1 MTVHQLGNAPQP
13 APGGNRRVALI
24 TGGAG
29 GIGQAAGAE
38 LARAGVAIAIADI
51 DPQRAAGAAT
61 QLTNLGVDV
70 IWTEMDVTEQSS
82 VARAIGE
89 VGQRLGAIDILVNCA
104 GWDAAV
110 NLTESDEAH
119 WRRMIDINLLG
130 TVRVTHAVIGQMA
143 GRKWGRIV
151 NVAGEAG
158 RAGTAGQSLMSAA
171 NGGVIA
177 FTKAIAREFVS
188 TGVTA
193 NCVSPGPVTTPMLD
207 QLISQAEDAAEMMA
221 QLRGQVPIGRLG
233 QPQDVAPAIAFLA
246 SEQTG
251 YITGQT
257 ISVSGGMTMV

>member
-1 MTVHQLGNAPQP
+1 MTVHQLGNVSQP
-13 APGGNRRVALI
+13 APSGNRRVALI

-29 GIGQAAGAE
+29 GIGQEVGAE
-38 LARAGVAIAIADI
+38 LARAGVAVAIADI
-51 DPQRAAGAAT
+51 DSQRAATTAT
-61 QLTNLGVDV
+61 QLTSLGVDV
-70 IWTEMDVTEQSS
+70 IWAEMDVTEQSS
-82 VARAIGE
+82 VMRAVGE
-89 VGQRLGAIDILVNCA
+89 IAQRLGAIDILVNCA
-104 GWDAAV
+104 GWDAAI
-110 NLTESDEAH
+110 NLTESDEPH

-143 GRKWGRIV
+143 GRKWGRVV

-171 NGGVIA
+171 NGGVIG

-188 TGVTA
+188 TGVTV

-207 QLISQAEDAAEMMA
+207 QLISQADDAAQMMA
-221 QLRGQVPIGRLG
+221 QLRAQVPMARLG
-233 QPQDVAPAIAFLA
+233 QPRDVAPTIAFLA

-257 ISVSGGMTMV
+257 ISVSGGMTMI

>member
-1 MTVHQLGNAPQP
+1 MTVHQFGNAPQP
-13 APGGNRRVALI
+13 ASGGNRRVALI

-29 GIGQAAGAE
+29 GIGQEAAAE
-38 LARAGVAIAIADI
+38 LARAGVALAVADL
-51 DPQRAAGAAT
+51 DPQRAAAAAT
-61 QLTNLGVDV
+61 QLTSLGVDV

-82 VARAIGE
+82 VARAVGE
-89 VGQRLGAIDILVNCA
+89 VAQRLGGVDILVNCA

-110 NLTESDEAH
+110 NLTQSDESH
-119 WRRMIDINLLG
+119 WRRMIDVNLLG
-130 TVRVTHAVIGQMA
+130 AVRVTHAVVGQMTD
-143 GRKWGRIV
+143 RKWGRVV

-177 FTKAIAREFVS
+177 FTKAIAREFVA

-193 NCVSPGPVTTPMLD
+193 NCVSPGPIATPMLD
-207 QLISQAEDAAEMMA
+207 QLISQAEDAAEMMGR
-221 QLRGQVPIGRLG
+221 LRGQVPMGRLG

-246 SEQTG
+246 SEKAG

-257 ISVSGGMTMV
+257 ISVSGGMTMI